1 MKIQLENIG
10 VKLNKFKNRI
20 IFVKDV
26 QTEEDLREKLRK
38 NKIKKMAE
46 SLKVEDRL
54 KIGAVGNGL

>member
-1 MKIQLENIG
+1 
-10 VKLNKFKNRI
+10 LNKFKNRI